1 MWVERARAAFAHT
14 SHIAREPH
22 QRLADALVQDNGA
35 RLLSETVRRVTGDQ
49 IRAVGMPWDG
59 CFGARPTGEIAWRDG
74 WDPNSRALVS
84 LVLALA
90 VVSERL
96 TPDDVDRA
104 LAAAHYAVVAEESTG
119 RLPVTYTN
127 VVACHGASLL
137 TVGHLTSDA
146 AMKEKGLSWLADLVS
161 DHKARGGFCEFN
173 SPTYGGVTLL
183 ALGLASQ
190 VEASLWDTFHD
201 VRQCIESRWSSDAGE
216 FHGPYVRSYGAR
228 VSDYVAITAAM
239 VGAQPPMLTARHA
252 GDWGMAALGEVAG
265 IVPGDSR
272 EADCGGQ
279 TLHDVITVRG
289 VGTMSF
295 HRKGHIAWAG
305 AAGLGTSWHPQ
316 TMSATVHSSGGGIGL
331 VDPMTDVIA
340 QPSGLELHDGTA
352 GASACP
358 AWLWG
363 GLQRPLDPRVAVPR
377 DLTWMSSGDVEMIGS
392 GELRV
397 GDVVVSSDQR
407 WERASAGTYLLS
419 RGAAFV
425 EVRAMSTGRPA

>member
-1 MWVERARAAFAHT
+1 MWVERARAAIAHT
-14 SHIAREPH
+14 SHVAREPH
-22 QRLADALVQDNGA
+22 QLLADALVQDLDA
-35 RLLSETVRRVTGDQ
+35 DSLSETVRLVTGDQ
-49 IRAVGMPWDG
+49 AREVGMPWDG

-84 LVLALA
+84 LVLAIA
-90 VVSERL
+90 VVAERL
-96 TPDDVDRA
+96 TPDDEDRA
-104 LAAAHYAVVAEESTG
+104 LDAAHYAVAAEEFSG

-146 AMKEKGLSWLADLVS
+146 AMKAKGLSWLADLVS

-190 VEASLWDTFHD
+190 VEASLVDTFHD
-201 VRQCIESRWSSDAGE
+201 VRRCIESRWDRDAGE
-216 FHGPYVRSYGAR
+216 FQGPYVRSYGAR
-228 VSDYVAITAAM
+228 VCDYVAITAAL
-239 VGAQPPMLTARHA
+239 VGAPPPMLTARHA

-265 IVPGDSR
+265 IVPGHTLNPDG
-272 EADCGGQ
+272 GGQ
-279 TLHDVITVRG
+279 RSHDVITVQG
-289 VGTMSF
+289 MGQMSC
-295 HRKGHIAWAG
+295 HRKGHVAWAG
-305 AAGLGTSWHPQ
+305 ASGLGTSWHPQ

-340 QPSGLELHDGTA
+340 QQSGLELLEGAA
-352 GASACP
+352 GATAFP
-358 AWLWG
+358 GWLWG
-363 GLQRPLDPRVAVPR
+363 GLQRPPDPPVAVPR
-377 DLTWMSSGDVEMIGS
+377 DLTWNASGDVEIIGS

-407 WERASAGTYLLS
+407 WERASAGTYLLP

-425 EVRAMSTGRPA
+425 EVRVMSTGRPA